1 MNSYIISTSCHRLR
15 RSKFSQVSAL
25 LIWLCDVTVELTF
38 ENFCMAAALY
48 WYNLA
53 RRYAFVGLEILK
65 RKKFSQVSALLD
77 GRRVMTIELTFE
89 KFWKAAALYKYKL
102 GNKYAFVGLEVVKR
116 KNFQKASRYLTDYVC
131 RAERRADFW
140 CIMTFDVSWL
150 LMYYDTSKV

>member
-1 MNSYIISTSCHRLR
+1 
-15 RSKFSQVSAL
+15 
-25 LIWLCDVTVELTF
+25 
-38 ENFCMAAALY
+38 MAAALY

-116 KNFQKASRYLTDYVC
+116 KNFQKASRYLMDSNS
-131 RAERRADFW
+131 A
-140 CIMTFDVSWL
+140 MPFDL
-150 LMYYDTSKV
+150 LM